1 MYGISNQRVCISDYL
16 TEIFQPLLT
25 ARELSEHIDGCVKN
39 NRESQKIIYCSFY
52 SYAMSICDR
61 YAGTNDDALEI
72 LNDGFLKIFKEIH
85 KYSPAYA
92 DTIASFKGW
101 IRKIM
106 VYTAIDHYRKI
117 KKHIMHGNTDPVTLQ
132 IASTQENALDK
143 LSYQE
148 LLKAIQQLSPA
159 YRTVFNLFVMDG
171 LTHEEISNKL
181 GIAEGTSKSNL
192 AKARMH
198 LQKILLKQTEEEY
211 QRNAV

>member
-1 MYGISNQRVCISDYL
+1 M
-16 TEIFQPLLT
+16 
-25 ARELSEHIDGCVKN
+25 SEHIEGCVKN
-39 NRESQKIIYCSFY
+39 SRDSQKTIYGSFY
-52 SYAMSICDR
+52 GYAMSICER
-61 YAGTNDDALEI
+61 YSGNYDDGVEI

-85 KYSPAYA
+85 KYKPAYA

-117 KKHIMHGNTDPVTLQ
+117 KKHLNGFTDPVTLQ
-132 IASTQENALDK
+132 VASAQETALDK

-148 LLKAIQQLSPA
+148 ILRAVQQLSPA

-171 LTHEEISNKL
+171 LSHDEISQKL

-198 LQKILLKQTEEEY
+198 LQKVLLKQTEQEY
-211 QRNAV
+211 KRNAV

>member
-1 MYGISNQRVCISDYL
+1 M
-16 TEIFQPLLT
+16 
-25 ARELSEHIDGCVKN
+25 SEHIEGCVKN
-39 NRESQKIIYCSFY
+39 NRDSQKTIYSSFY
-52 SYAMSICDR
+52 GYAMSICDR
-61 YAGTNDDALEI
+61 YSGNYDDAVEI

-85 KYSPAYA
+85 KYKPAYA

-117 KKHIMHGNTDPVTLQ
+117 KKHLNGYTDPTTLQ
-132 IASTQENALDK
+132 VASAQETALDK

-148 LLKAIQQLSPA
+148 ILRAVQQLSPA
-159 YRTVFNLFVMDG
+159 YRTVFNLFVMEG
-171 LTHEEISNKL
+171 LSQDEISNKL

-198 LQKILLKQTEEEY
+198 LQKVLLKQTEQEY
-211 QRNAV
+211 KRNAV